1 MPITNQ
7 LSEGSKLIFKTRY
20 MKKFFIY
27 VLTLQVIFFISCK
40 KFLVE
45 TPKSIASPGT
55 VLNTAAGFDAVLVGA
70 YTNITGWSKM
80 YSWDVL
86 PLSETFVDFQYGSFY
101 GDFNNGN
108 ILSTSYTVNFA
119 WTCLYKIIS
128 SANIVLANIGNIAN
142 DPNKNR
148 IEGEAK
154 FLRAWS
160 YFDLVQFFG
169 DVPLPLEP
177 INNPSSFQPKRT
189 PQTDVYK
196 QIISDLQGAENMM
209 NDVAPEPSRVN
220 KWVAKAYLSKVYLTM
235 AGNPNNIK
243 TFNGTSTYTLA
254 LNEASE
260 VINSNKYTINIPYQ
274 TVFETTGDA
283 ETIWEILCPNIILAN
298 HFTFL
303 SQGIFTPTA
312 AFISSFDANDV
323 RGPAW
328 GIRTSYAYKGT
339 SYTFPLPT
347 YYKFVD
353 TAEYAIGNQFQ
364 STKPIII
371 IRLADVYLM
380 AAEAD
385 NELNNGPSSNAYNWI
400 NGVRHRAGINNLP
413 GGLSQSDFR
422 DSVFIERRKEL
433 YGEGFDWFDLKR
445 FNKFSLLNNTGRT
458 FVTPIDDHLNYYPI
472 YSVEITNNPNCTQN
486 PGWPG

>member
-1 MPITNQ
+1 
-7 LSEGSKLIFKTRY
+7 
-20 MKKFFIY
+20 MKKIINFLVVFI
-27 VLTLQVIFFISCK
+27 LFSFTACK

-45 TPKSIASPGT
+45 NPKSFASPQT
-55 VLNTAAGFDAVLVGA
+55 VLASVNGLDATLVGS
-70 YTNITGWSKM
+70 YSNITGWSKM

-86 PLSETFVDFQYGSFY
+86 PLSETFVDFQYGAYY

-119 WTCLYKIIS
+119 WSSLYKIIS
-128 SANIVLANIGNIAN
+128 SANFVLANIGNIAG
-142 DPNKNR
+142 DPNENR

-169 DVPLPLEP
+169 DVPLVLAPVD
-177 INNPSSFQPKRT
+177 NPSTFQPPRT
-189 PQTDVYK
+189 PQADVYK
-196 QIISDLQGAENMM
+196 QIVSDLQDAENKM
-209 NDVAPEPSRVN
+209 NDVAPQPSRVN
-220 KWVAKAYLSKVYLTM
+220 KWVAKAYLAKVYLTM

-243 TFNGTSTYTLA
+243 TFNDTSTYTLA
-254 LNEASE
+254 LNKAGE

-274 TVFETTGDA
+274 TVFQTTGDA
-283 ETIWEILCPNIILAN
+283 ETIWEIRCPNIILFN

-303 SQGIFTPTA
+303 SQGIFTPTD

-328 GIRTSYAYKGT
+328 GIRTSYTYNGAT
-339 SYTFPLPT
+339 YTFPLPT

-353 TAEYAIGNQFQ
+353 TAEYAAGNQFQ
-364 STKPIII
+364 STNSITI

-385 NELNNGPSSNAYNWI
+385 NELNSGPSSNAYNWI
-400 NGVRHRAGINNLP
+400 NGVRQRAGINDLSS
-413 GGLSQSDFR
+413 GLSQSDFR

-445 FNKFSLLNNTGRT
+445 FNKFSLLNNTGRKFIT
-458 FVTPIDDHLNYYPI
+458 NIDAHLNYYPI
-472 YSVEITNNPNCTQN
+472 YNVEIVNNPKCTQN

>member
-1 MPITNQ
+1 
-7 LSEGSKLIFKTRY
+7 
-20 MKKFFIY
+20 MKKIINGLVVFI
-27 VLTLQVIFFISCK
+27 LLSFTACK

-45 TPKSIASPGT
+45 QPKSIASPQT
-55 VLNTAAGFDAVLVGA
+55 VLASVAGLDAGLVGA
-70 YTNITGWSKM
+70 YSNITGWSKM

-86 PLSETFVDFQYGSFY
+86 PLSETFVDFQYGAYY

-119 WTCLYKIIS
+119 WSNLYKIIS

-142 DPNKNR
+142 DPNKDR

-169 DVPLPLEP
+169 DVPLVLKPVD
-177 INNPSSFQPKRT
+177 NPSNFQPQRT
-189 PQTDVYK
+189 PQADIYK
-196 QIISDLQGAENMM
+196 QIVSDLQDAENKM
-209 NDVAPEPSRVN
+209 NDVAPQPSRVN
-220 KWVAKAYLSKVYLTM
+220 KWVAKAYLAKVYLTM
-235 AGNPNNIK
+235 AGNPNNIQ

-254 LNEASE
+254 LNKASE

-283 ETIWEILCPNIILAN
+283 ETIWELRCPDIILFN

-303 SQGIFTPTA
+303 SQGIFTPTN
-312 AFISSFDANDV
+312 AFINSFDANDV

-328 GIRTSYAYKGT
+328 GIRTSYVYKGT
-339 SYTFPLPT
+339 TYNFPLPT

-353 TAEYAIGNQFQ
+353 TVQYAAGNQFQ
-364 STKPIII
+364 STLSITV

-400 NGVRHRAGINNLP
+400 NGVRNRAGINNLSS
-413 GGLSQSDFR
+413 GLSQSDFR

-458 FVTPIDDHLNYYPI
+458 FVTPIDAHLNYYPI
-472 YSVEITNNPNCTQN
+472 YSVEIINNPKCTQN